1 MTTTA
6 LNIIPAKPAE
16 TTQTAQYTSDG
27 VRTIIDKFTATN
39 TSGASVVFSVNLVP
53 SGGVPNSGNLIVSNR
68 VIAAGACYQFSE
80 LIGHVLESGSFIS
93 TLAGAASAVTI
104 RASGRKITG

>member
-6 LNIIPAKPAE
+6 LNIIPAKMAE
-16 TTQTAQYTSDG
+16 IAQTAQYTSDG
-27 VRTIIDKFTATN
+27 ARTIIDKFTATN
-39 TSGASVVFSVNLVP
+39 TSGGSVAFSVNLVP
-53 SGGVPNSGNLIVSNR
+53 SGGAPNSGNLIISNR
-68 VIAAGACYQFSE
+68 VITAGSCYQCSE
-80 LIGHVLESGSFIS
+80 LIGHVLESGSFVS